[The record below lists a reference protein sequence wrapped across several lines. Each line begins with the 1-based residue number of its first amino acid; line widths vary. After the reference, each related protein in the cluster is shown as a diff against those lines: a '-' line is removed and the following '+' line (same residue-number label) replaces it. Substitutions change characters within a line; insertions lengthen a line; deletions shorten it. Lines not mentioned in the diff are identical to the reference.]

1 MITLG
6 EKTLVK
12 GEPTVAIGFTDN
24 NDVEELKILQQ
35 HKKLDIA
42 EIRVDMFEN
51 ISLSTVENE
60 LHKFKSLNI
69 PTILTIRPEYEGG
82 MWKKN
87 EEERVNIFSSCLNN
101 VDAIDIEL
109 SALNQ
114 DDKGL
119 ITSMLEK
126 KLEDTKL
133 IISYHNF
140 SETPGFEK
148 TSKIISDISS
158 KQADLIKVACQLNS
172 MEDLNTL
179 TKILL
184 ENTDKNLIIIG
195 MGSYGLL
202 TRLSFPAYGSL
213 LTFAYAHGMPT
224 APGQIH
230 VDDMVE
236 KLRLMYPA
244 YNQKLINDFELL
256 EAV

>member
-1 MITLG
+1 MIILG
-6 EKTLVK
+6 GKTLVK
-12 GEPTVAIGFTDN
+12 GEPTITVGFTDN
-24 NDVEELKILQQ
+24 NNVEELKMLKQ
-35 HKKLDIA
+35 HKKLDVA

-51 ISLSTVENE
+51 MSLSTVQNE
-60 LHKFKSLNI
+60 LNKFKSANI
-69 PTILTIRPEYEGG
+69 PTILTVRPEHEGG
-82 MWKKN
+82 MWKRSEK
-87 EEERVNIFSSCLNN
+87 ERVNLISSCLNN

-109 SALNQ
+109 SSLNQ

-126 KLEDTKL
+126 KPVDTKL

-140 SETPGFEK
+140 SETPSFENV
-148 TSKIISDISS
+148 SKIISDISS

-179 TKILL
+179 TKILQ
-184 ENTDKNLIIIG
+184 ENTHKNLIIIG
-195 MGSYGLL
+195 MGNYGLL

-213 LTFAYAHGMPT
+213 LTFAYAKGMPT

-230 VDDMVE
+230 LDDMVE
-236 KLRLMYPA
+236 KLRMIYPA